1 MEKKQMKTKVKAI
14 EKIQETTVNGVT
26 VILNKFNGLSVQYY
40 GVNVLDVESH
50 GSRTLKTFTS
60 KNEENV
66 KKTVHSLVTQLSN
79 NVGFWDLKFT
89 V

>member
-1 MEKKQMKTKVKAI
+1 MKTKVKAI
-14 EKIQETTVNGVT
+14 EKVQETTINGVT
-26 VILNKFNGLSVQYY
+26 VILNKFNGLSVPYY

-66 KKTVHSLVTQLSN
+66 KKTVHSLVAQLSN
-79 NVGFWDLKFT
+79 NVGFWQLKFSPI
-89 V
+89 